1 MSRLTHLFRHLSY
14 AAKNNR
20 SSPAWEV
27 YRRAAGLEQ
36 QALREE
42 LKKQLALLERQLLK
56 LKGTHRDELKFITLQ
71 EKILALRRRLLPTR
85 PAP

>member
-1 MSRLTHLFRHLSY
+1 MFRHLSF

-20 SSPAWEV
+20 SNPAWEV

-36 QALREE
+36 HALRDE
-42 LKKQLALLERQLLK
+42 LKKQLALMERQLMK
-56 LKGTHRDELKFITLQ
+56 LKGTHKDELRLITLQ